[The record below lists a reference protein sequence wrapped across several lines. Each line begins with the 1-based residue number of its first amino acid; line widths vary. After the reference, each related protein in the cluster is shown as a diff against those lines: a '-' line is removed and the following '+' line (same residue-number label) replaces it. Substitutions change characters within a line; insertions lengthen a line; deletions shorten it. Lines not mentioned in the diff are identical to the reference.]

1 MREPPPSPDREAD
14 PARRTVVL
22 VGAGHAHLH
31 VAEQGR
37 RFAEAGIDLV
47 LIDPGRFWYSSM
59 ATGLLGGEYEA
70 EDDSLDPH
78 ALIET
83 RGGRGVRDQ
92 AVAIDRATRTITL
105 GDGGVERYDILS
117 INIGSHV
124 PRDLVR
130 EDTRNVWSA
139 KPIPALLDLRLA
151 LEAGWRDA
159 PGTAPAVLVV
169 GLGLGGAETA
179 LNLDAL
185 ARRRGGAIAVTGLGG
200 GGPETRTT
208 RRLTTLLR
216 ERGIT
221 VLPGARVDQIDEGRA
236 SLDDGTSLPFDH
248 VVLATGLE
256 AHPLVGTL
264 DLAHDAKAG
273 LHVTAMLNAPDD
285 PSVFAVGDCAS
296 IIGASRPKVG
306 VFGVRAAP
314 ILCDNL
320 LAAAQGASLRP
331 YRPQMRWLWVA
342 NLGDGTGL
350 GAWGGEIGTATDAT
364 FKPGIVWRGRSALR
378 LKETIDRRFMARY
391 RVAH

>member
-1 MREPPPSPDREAD
+1 MSEPPPSPGRRAD
-14 PARRTVVL
+14 PARSTVVL

-31 VAEQGR
+31 VADEGR
-37 RFAEAGIDLV
+37 RFAEAEIDLV

-78 ALIET
+78 ALIEA
-83 RGGRGVRDQ
+83 RGGRGVRDR
-92 AVAIDRATRTITL
+92 AVAIDRAARTVTL
-105 GDGGVERYDILS
+105 AGGGMERYDVLS

-130 EDTRNVWSA
+130 EGTGNVWSA
-139 KPIPALLDLRLA
+139 KPIPALLALRRT

-159 PGTAPAVLVV
+159 PGAVPAVIVV

-185 ARRRGGAIAVTGLGG
+185 ARRRGGAIAVTVLGG
-200 GGPETRTT
+200 GGAETRTT
-208 RRLTTLLR
+208 RRLAELLR
-216 ERGIT
+216 ERSIT
-221 VLPGARVDQIDEGRA
+221 VLPEARVAHIEEARV
-236 SLDDGTSLPFDH
+236 SLEAGASLPFDH

-264 DLAHDAKAG
+264 DLPHDAKAG
-273 LHVTAMLNAPDD
+273 LHVTPMLNADGD

-296 IIGASRPKVG
+296 IIGAPRPKVG

-320 LAAAQGASLRP
+320 LAAVKGLVLRP
-331 YRPQMRWLWVA
+331 YRPQTRWLWVA

-350 GAWGGEIGTATDAT
+350 GAWGGEIGTATDAAVR
-364 FKPGIVWRGRSALR
+364 PGIVWRGRSALW

-391 RVAH
+391 RVSR